1 MKTKHVKGKSDGA
14 GNFQLPVG
22 VPNAQLDITVIVEEE
37 NARDVPKTFR
47 EFFDT
52 LEPLT
57 CLERLPESPVRDP
70 WEEGDANGSN

>member
-1 MKTKHVKGKSDGA
+1 MIKMHVKGKSDGA
-14 GNFQLPVG
+14 GNFQLPVV

-37 NARDVPKTFR
+37 NAGHAPNTLR

-57 CLERLPESPVRDP
+57 TLERLPESPVRDP
-70 WEEGDANGSN
+70 WDDPDA